1 MCTNRGPRPVN
12 GDWGG
17 MVGIWGLRPGW
28 AGGFGFGVG
37 ADWGSGSVSADW
49 GPGSVDAGL
58 GPGLMDPGLMSG
70 LVNADWGPV
79 NADLGPR
86 PGFTSPSDLISFG
99 NL

>member
-1 MCTNRGPRPVN
+1 M
-12 GDWGG
+12 
-17 MVGIWGLRPGW
+17 
-28 AGGFGFGVG
+28 
-37 ADWGSGSVSADW
+37 
-49 GPGSVDAGL
+49 DAGL